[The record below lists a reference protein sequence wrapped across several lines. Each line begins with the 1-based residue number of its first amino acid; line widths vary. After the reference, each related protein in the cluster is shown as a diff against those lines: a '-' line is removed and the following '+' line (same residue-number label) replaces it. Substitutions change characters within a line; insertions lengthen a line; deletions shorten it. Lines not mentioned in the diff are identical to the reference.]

1 MKNLDLR
8 PELFWDVDSSKL
20 DVEKNKRLIID
31 RVLSLGTLKE
41 FKTILWIYGK
51 AVIKNEVQNIG
62 YFDVK
67 TLEFIVSYF
76 GIEKRK
82 MKCYTK
88 KQLNRAHWN

>member
-1 MKNLDLR
+1 MKNLNLR

-41 FKTILWIYGK
+41 FKAILGVYGK

-76 GIEKRK
+76 GIEKHK

-88 KQLNRAHWN
+88 KQSNRAHWN